1 MKAALQISE
10 GEIYNSVSGS
20 GIINYLD
27 KNIKVPFLTILSY
40 ILDRLNN

>member
-10 GEIYNSVSGS
+10 EEIYNSVSGS

-27 KNIKVPFLTILSY
+27 KNIKVVFLTILNY
-40 ILDRLNN
+40 IIYRKNK